1 MKTQIDQ
8 SISIETGLPSPNK
21 LVVLHTLA
29 SGSST
34 LLLPMLLAAAVLLMW
49 ELGVRLANVPEVIL
63 PSPSAIL
70 EVLISKH

>member
-49 ELGVRLANVPEVIL
+49 ELGVRLANVP
-63 PSPSAIL
+63 
-70 EVLISKH
+70 